1 MSNLRDFS
9 IATARMMPVIILA
22 DVSGS
27 MTAYGKL
34 AALNRAI
41 AEMIAIFA
49 SEQDARAE
57 IHVAVITFGGDGAN
71 FHQTLQP
78 ASQIQWTDMEA
89 KGPTPMG
96 AAFELATRFLENKT
110 EIPSRSYHPN
120 LILISDGQPTDERG
134 RISDNWKKPLEQLLN
149 SDRASRA
156 LRFAMGI
163 GPDADEETLKAF
175 LIGQHPEIPVFR
187 ADETRIQQFFR
198 WVTVTVSSRSRSVNP
213 NSVSPIDFD
222 NLDELLDF

>member
-1 MSNLRDFS
+1 MIKLKDFS

-27 MTAYGKL
+27 MTVNGKL
-34 AALNRAI
+34 AAMNRAI

-78 ASQIQWTDMEA
+78 ASQIQWTDMQA

-96 AAFELATRFLENKT
+96 AAFELATQFLENKT

-120 LILISDGQPTDERG
+120 LILISDGQPTDK
-134 RISDNWKKPLEQLLN
+134 WKEPLQQLLN
-149 SDRASRA
+149 SDRASKA

-187 ADETRIQQFFR
+187 ADETQIQKFFR

-213 NSVSPIDFD
+213 NSLPPIDLD
-222 NLDELLDF
+222 NLEELLDF

>member
-1 MSNLRDFS
+1 MSKLKDFS

-27 MTAYGKL
+27 MTVNGKL
-34 AALNRAI
+34 AAMNRAI
-41 AEMIAIFA
+41 AEMIKIFA

-78 ASQIQWTDMEA
+78 ASQIQWTDMQA

-96 AAFELATRFLENKT
+96 AAFELATQFLENKT

-120 LILISDGQPTDERG
+120 LILISDGQPTDK
-134 RISDNWKKPLEQLLN
+134 WKEPLQQLLN
-149 SDRASRA
+149 SDRASKA

-187 ADETRIQQFFR
+187 ADETQIQKFFR

-213 NSVSPIDFD
+213 NSLPPIDLD
-222 NLDELLDF
+222 NLEELLDF